1 MRGVPLELL
10 LQVGAHERRAPA
22 KLDDVHA
29 LPRDLEQVVDLGDR
43 QPAVDHVREA
53 AYARLGGALGNVE
66 EVGYRMVAGV
76 G

>member
-1 MRGVPLELL
+1 
-10 LQVGAHERRAPA
+10 
-22 KLDDVHA
+22 
-29 LPRDLEQVVDLGDR
+29 
-43 QPAVDHVREA
+43 VREA